1 MHVWLCVSIS
11 NKVTGFD
18 VCYWLLS
25 NRDMPIIKTIKSQFH
40 GAEAETRRTDCWG
53 GGDLSVKLISVAGPR
68 AWNKSASARAP
79 WADSS
84 RSPLCSGIAHKRATG
99 VRTASAHSLYGYSF
113 ISCLHW
119 WGGTRREERLR
130 FDFSA
135 VSPSRSQYG
144 SPETWR
150 ESAATRACLTV
161 DGVMTGKPA
170 FPWWQVCLVFVLVCC
185 VSFVLSR

>member
-1 MHVWLCVSIS
+1 MCIDQQLSHRIRCLLLAIEQSWHANNQNNQIPVSSIDVWWGWSWDTQDRL
-11 NKVTGFD
+11 
-18 VCYWLLS
+18 
-25 NRDMPIIKTIKSQFH
+25 
-40 GAEAETRRTDCWG
+40 WG
-53 GGDLSVKLISVAGPR
+53 GLSVKLISVAGPR